1 MTGVG
6 AGAGL
11 SPRSGAAG
19 LESEDVPARG
29 SAWEQLAGAGGLGVF
44 GGGGVAVAAAPADS
58 GAAGGPG
65 QLCIFFRLSS
75 SGLALGAGRLAGEAA
90 AAAGTVGAAAAAVG
104 AGAGREKVR
113 GAWLLGGFSGA
124 ESEAASVVS
133 SRTLLNHCN
142 EAFFSMSKS
151 SAVTA

>member
-1 MTGVG
+1 MGVG

-11 SPRSGAAG
+11 GPSNGAAG

-29 SAWEQLAGAGGLGVF
+29 SAGELLAGAGGLGVF

-90 AAAGTVGAAAAAVG
+90 APAPAVAAG

-113 GAWLLGGFSGA
+113 GAWLVGGFSGA
-124 ESEAASVVS
+124 ESEVTSVVS

-151 SAVTA
+151 SAVMA

>member
-1 MTGVG
+1 MGVG

-11 SPRSGAAG
+11 GPSNGAAG

-29 SAWEQLAGAGGLGVF
+29 SAGELLAGAGGLGVF

-90 AAAGTVGAAAAAVG
+90 APAVAVAGTVG

-113 GAWLLGGFSGA
+113 GAWLVGGFSGA
-124 ESEAASVVS
+124 ESEVTSVVS

-151 SAVTA
+151 SAVMA

>member
-1 MTGVG
+1 MGVSGTGAGAG

-11 SPRSGAAG
+11 SPRNGTAG
-19 LESEDVPARG
+19 LRSEGAPARG
-29 SAWEQLAGAGGLGVF
+29 SAWERLAGAGGLGVF
-44 GGGGVAVAAAPADS
+44 GGGGVAAAAAPADS

-90 AAAGTVGAAAAAVG
+90 APAGAG

-113 GAWLLGGFSGA
+113 GAWLVGGFSGA

-133 SRTLLNHCN
+133 SRTLLNHCK

-151 SAVTA
+151 SAVMA